1 MPVAVGCCST
11 LTIPTVP
18 AGRVRLPLSTVR
30 PCQRALHG
38 FLQRGSKGQDI
49 VMFDDPA
56 KVRAMSMA
64 EAQAGGVPDE
74 APAAIAKL

>member
-1 MPVAVGCCST
+1 
-11 LTIPTVP
+11 
-18 AGRVRLPLSTVR
+18 
-30 PCQRALHG
+30 
-38 FLQRGSKGQDI
+38 
-49 VMFDDPA
+49 MFDDPA